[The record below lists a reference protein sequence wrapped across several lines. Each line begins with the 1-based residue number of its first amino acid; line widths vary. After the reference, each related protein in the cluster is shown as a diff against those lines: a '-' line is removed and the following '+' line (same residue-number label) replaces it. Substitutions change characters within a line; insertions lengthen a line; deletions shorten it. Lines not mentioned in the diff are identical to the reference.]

1 MLPER
6 ALRTLKDELVDE
18 SPNESIRRIDLRGS
32 GLIAALESL
41 CRVPTFR
48 GCVASKD
55 FSQIKQPKTLTGDEW
70 RIAWAEAH
78 DMATD
83 QALDAVY

>member
-6 ALRTLKDELVDE
+6 ALRTLKDELVYE
-18 SPNESIRRIDLRGS
+18 SPNETIRRIDLRGG

-48 GCVASKD
+48 GCVVSKD
-55 FSQIKQPKTLTGDEW
+55 FSRIKQPETLTGDDW
-70 RIAWAEAH
+70 RTAWAEAH
-78 DMATD
+78 DAETD
-83 QALDAVY
+83 KALGAVY